1 MLFLSQLKCMQVKPN
16 EFKQD
21 FFKCIILK
29 KKILEILKVF
39 FLIAKLC
46 IEYEVIIY

>member
-21 FFKCIILK
+21 FLKCRIK
-29 KKILEILKVF
+29 KKIILEILKVF
-39 FLIAKLC
+39 SFDSQAL
-46 IEYEVIIY
+46 Y